1 MKTILIII
9 GALAALIVPLSW
21 LMFYGM
27 REIKQ
32 LVIREVDLGH
42 VADGVYRGSY
52 HKGRWAYDVE
62 VIVRDHRIVAVKNK
76 SERMEVASDWNA
88 KAEAAIVEKQ
98 AIDLDVISGA
108 TVNTKAFEKAVER
121 ALSAPTKP

>member
-1 MKTILIII
+1 MKTLLIVV
-9 GALAALIVPLSW
+9 GLLAALIVPLSW

-27 REIKQ
+27 SEIKQ

-52 HKGRWAYDVE
+52 HKGRWSYDVE

-76 SERMEVASDWNA
+76 NERMKVASDWNA
-88 KAEAAIVEKQ
+88 KAEAAVVEKQ

-108 TVNTKAFEKAVER
+108 TVNTKAFEKAVEL
-121 ALSAPTKP
+121 ALSAPTKA